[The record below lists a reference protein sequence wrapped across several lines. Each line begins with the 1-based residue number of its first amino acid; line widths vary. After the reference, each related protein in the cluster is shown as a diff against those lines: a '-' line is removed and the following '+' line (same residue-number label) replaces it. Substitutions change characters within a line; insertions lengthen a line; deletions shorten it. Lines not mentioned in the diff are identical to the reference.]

1 MTSNKPWL
9 ASTTNAQ
16 TVTPQ
21 LLPKSNNQQCK
32 NIHIMQTDDCY
43 RYRKEKWCTVKYA
56 VEIFLCNSAGSEE
69 STGTQFYK
77 VTR

>member
-43 RYRKEKWCTVKYA
+43 RYRKEKWCTVKYV
-56 VEIFLCNSAGSEE
+56 VEF
-69 STGTQFYK
+69 FFM
-77 VTR
+77 